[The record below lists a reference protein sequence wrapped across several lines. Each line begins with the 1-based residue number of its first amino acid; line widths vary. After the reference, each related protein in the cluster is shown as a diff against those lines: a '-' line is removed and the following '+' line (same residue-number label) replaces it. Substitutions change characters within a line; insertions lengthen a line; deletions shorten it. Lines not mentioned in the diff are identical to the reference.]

1 MAYLIITSGQ
11 SSGTSFSLTKC
22 PLSVGRDVTRDIQLL
37 DLQVSRKHLVI
48 DRRADGKYT
57 AKAEPN
63 AKNGMLV
70 NDQQVPDAVLADG
83 DRIHIGETD
92 LLFLATDQASKLDAV
107 MKARVWSKQSTAQT
121 VKGKLS
127 K

>member
-11 SSGTSFSLTKC
+11 SSGTSFSLKKC

-57 AKAEPN
+57 AKAAPN

-70 NDQQVPDAVLADG
+70 NDQQVAEAVLADG
-83 DRIHIGETD
+83 DRIHVGETD
-92 LLFLATDQASKLDAV
+92 LLFLATDQASQLDAV

-121 VKGKLS
+121 VKGKLE